1 MSEEPQAPHEDQP
14 PPDEPVSQPPHVD
27 SPTEGEHLSSPDPG
41 HPAGETQPPG
51 GSPSRPHEHPEDIG
65 ETTPDKQSSP

>member
-1 MSEEPQAPHEDQP
+1 MTEDQHTP
-14 PPDEPVSQPPHVD
+14 GTDRPPDEPVGQPPHVE

-41 HPAGETQPPG
+41 YPTEQTQPPG
-51 GSPSRPHEHPEDIG
+51 GIEESAHEHPEDIG